1 MNNLFEYQNKIQ
13 LSESADG
20 LEEFLENIWEKRE
33 KGGWYNETSPEGI
46 GTQQFIQFLHKTS
59 ELRSQKYVGV
69 IHFDNTRI
77 NLLPKIFY
85 DRNTDYSENGV
96 TAIQYHIL
104 WWLSYCRKIKFPSY
118 KTSLEGHKSD
128 FFEVLIYLFA
138 RYTLD
143 LLSNAIYQQYDEVD
157 EELPYIKGRLNVQ
170 QYITENLSRG
180 RWHKLSCSH
189 DPVCMDN
196 KFNRIVKYVAG
207 MLLCATTNDANK
219 RLLQEILI
227 ILDEVEDCRATA
239 EDCARIRFNIYH
251 EEFQTVKDYCYLF
264 LSNSIAY
271 GYKNDLK
278 LFAFLLPMD
287 YLFEDFL
294 VGFID
299 KELDGVKV
307 ASQKAEK
314 TLDTERTF
322 TIRPDM
328 ILSYNSTH
336 LIADAKYKII
346 YANPEDKHKG
356 ISQSDI
362 YQMLAYAVRFEIDQV
377 LLIHPGTVMSEADKN
392 VKIIIEDEFAGRK
405 KVTIRVLQVPIINKA
420 LFTQRH
426 SKDTRLSDIFAQTRQ
441 ELVDTLDGLFKQISV
456 TPCQSVVMI

>member
-1 MNNLFEYQNKIQ
+1 MNNLFEYQNKIH

-20 LEEFLENIWEKRE
+20 LEEFLETIWEKRE
-33 KGGWYNETSPEGI
+33 KGGWYDETASEAEE
-46 GTQQFIQFLHKTS
+46 TQQFIQFLHKTS

-77 NLLPKIFY
+77 NLLPKIFF
-85 DRNTDYSENGV
+85 DKGRDYTEDDV
-96 TAIQYHIL
+96 TAMQYHIL

-118 KTSLEGHKSD
+118 KTGLEGHKSD

-138 RYTLD
+138 RYTLE
-143 LLSNAIYQQYDEVD
+143 LLNNSIYQQYDEVD
-157 EELPYIKGRLNVQ
+157 EELSYIKGRLNVQ
-170 QYITENLSRG
+170 NYITENLSRG
-180 RWHKLSCSH
+180 RWHKLNCSH

-196 KFNRIVKYVAG
+196 KFNRIVKYVTS
-207 MLLCATTNDANK
+207 MLLCVTTNDANK

-227 ILDEVEDCRATA
+227 ILDEVEDCTASA
-239 EDCARIRFNIYH
+239 EDCASIRFNIYH

-294 VGFID
+294 VGFIN

-314 TLDTERTF
+314 TLDTARIF
-322 TIRPDM
+322 TIKPDM
-328 ILSYNSTH
+328 ILSCKNTR

-346 YANPEDKHKG
+346 LAKPDDPHKG
-356 ISQSDI
+356 ISQSDL

-377 LLIHPGTVMSEADKN
+377 LLIYPGTMLCEPDKD
-392 VKIIIEDEFAGRK
+392 VKIIIEDEFAGKK
-405 KVTIRVLQVPIINKA
+405 KVTIRALQVPIINKA
-420 LFTQRH
+420 LFAQQH
-426 SKDTRLSDIFAQTRQ
+426 NKDTKLSDIFADTRQ
-441 ELVDTLDGLFKQISV
+441 ELADTLDGWFKQNAMM
-456 TPCQSVVMI
+456 TNG